1 MEQYIYMYYIYIYIH
16 GFVTPKQKVLE
27 QLGIHMQ
34 KTKQNKTKYN
44 KKMNLN
50 SPYSLNIN

>member
-1 MEQYIYMYYIYIYIH
+1 MEQYIYMYYIYIY

-27 QLGIHMQ
+27 QLEIHTQ
-34 KTKQNKTKYN
+34 KKQTKYN
-44 KKMNLN
+44 KKMNLH